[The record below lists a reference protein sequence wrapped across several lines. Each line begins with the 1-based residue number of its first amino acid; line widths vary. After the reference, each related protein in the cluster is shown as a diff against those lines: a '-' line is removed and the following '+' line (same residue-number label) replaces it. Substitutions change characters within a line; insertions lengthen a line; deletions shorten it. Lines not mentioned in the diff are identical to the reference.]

1 MGSGYADYFA
11 LRSAHFDGWHLQVTL
26 HGQSLNVAAIAL
38 LLGTFLPLSWSLPLT
53 SHYNGNNGQFA
64 FVDSIYTVIILISGI
79 SPLGERD
86 ASGYLR
92 HHRTCN
98 YNDRLPPANEPSSI
112 LLKCIFV
119 LAKESPSMARHP
131 VERVNNWEHNGA
143 LPGSHYSFERAHSAH
158 FRVLGG
164 EPVEMVLNGMG
175 SLYLRRPTLL
185 QPVVVNARCTK
196 AALNV

>member
-1 MGSGYADYFA
+1 
-11 LRSAHFDGWHLQVTL
+11 
-26 HGQSLNVAAIAL
+26 
-38 LLGTFLPLSWSLPLT
+38 
-53 SHYNGNNGQFA
+53 
-64 FVDSIYTVIILISGI
+64 VDSIYTVIILMSSI

-86 ASGYLR
+86 TSGYLR

-98 YNDRLPPANEPSSI
+98 SCFIHNNDRLPPANEPSSI

-131 VERVNNWEHNGA
+131 VDRVNNWEHNGA

-158 FRVLGG
+158 FLVLGD

-185 QPVVVNARCTK
+185 QPVVVDARCTK
-196 AALNV
+196 AALSV